1 MNSPLRGAIV
11 GFGAV
16 AENGHLPG
24 WHRDPRFD
32 IVAIAEPR
40 PDRRVLAQTLVP
52 GARTYDSTE
61 ALFAHENLDFVDIAS
76 PPAFHLEAI
85 LAAANAGVHI
95 LCEKPLVTRRHDF
108 LCALHSIRE
117 AGIVLHP
124 VHNWKHAE
132 AYRLLE
138 EIRSGDAPCSR
149 DYLLRPPALPGA
161 AEDSATLSCSG
172 RPRALRFR
180 VERNG
185 WSVSDG
191 DWRATQRYAGGG
203 ILIDHG
209 WHAFYL
215 ALGLV
220 DGAPRRVRAT
230 IDKRR
235 YADADVEDTAH
246 CEIEFDSCRVSI
258 ELSWAGHVRETM
270 WSMQLPGCDIE
281 IRDDA
286 VHLRCSNGE
295 SVRRLGSSLSEGS
308 HHADWFPDVASSF
321 ALALG
326 DRRFAAASLQEAA
339 WCVAILEAAYAS
351 AARSGQPIE
360 ILSPES

>member
-1 MNSPLRGAIV
+1 MTTPLRGAIV

-24 WHRDPRFD
+24 WRRDPRFE

-40 PDRRVLAQTLVP
+40 HARRALAEKLVP
-52 GARTYDSTE
+52 GARFYDSIG
-61 ALFAHENLDFVDIAS
+61 ALLDRERLDFVDIAS
-76 PPAFHLEAI
+76 PPTLHIEAI

-95 LCEKPLVTRRHDF
+95 LCEKPLVTSRQEFHR
-108 LCALHSIRE
+108 AVRTASE
-117 AGIVLHP
+117 AKVVLHP

-132 AYRLLE
+132 AYRLLG
-138 EIRSGDAPCSR
+138 EIRGGTAPCSR
-149 DYLLRPPALPGA
+149 EYLLRPPARSRAEEDA
-161 AEDSATLSCSG
+161 ASLSCSG
-172 RPRALRFR
+172 PPRELRFR

-191 DWRATQRYAGGG
+191 DWRAARRFAGGG

-215 ALGLV
+215 ALGLI

-235 YADADVEDTAH
+235 YPDADVEDTAH
-246 CEIEFDSCRVSI
+246 CEIEFDSCLVSI
-258 ELSWAGHVRETM
+258 ELSWAGHVRETL
-270 WSMQLPGCDIE
+270 WSMQMPGCHIE

-295 SVRRLGSSLSEGS
+295 SVRRLGTSLSEGS
-308 HHADWFPDVASSF
+308 HHADWFPEVAASF
-321 ALALG
+321 ARALG
-326 DRRFAAASLQEAA
+326 DRPFAAASLQEAA
-339 WCVAILEAAYAS
+339 WCIAILEAAYAS

-360 ILSPES
+360 IIPPES